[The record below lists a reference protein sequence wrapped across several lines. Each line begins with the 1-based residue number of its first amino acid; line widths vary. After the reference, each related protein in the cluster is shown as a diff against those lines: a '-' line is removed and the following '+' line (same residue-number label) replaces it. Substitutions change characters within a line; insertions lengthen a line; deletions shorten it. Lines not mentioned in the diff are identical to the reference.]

1 MKIAI
6 MQPYLFPYI
15 GYFSLIKNT
24 DHFVFF
30 DTPQYIR
37 KGWINRNRIIGATGE
52 AVFFTIPVQKAKRE
66 TPINKIMISQN
77 ENWKMKILGQ
87 LNVYKRAPYYNEVIQ
102 LVNDTLG
109 IQTSSISDMAIASI
123 VKTCEYLGIH
133 MKSEVFSEMNLR
145 IPNVNAPDEWA
156 LYITKES
163 GYDTYVNPPGG
174 RYFFDPEKYKKHNI
188 DLQFLEQ
195 EIVPYRQKGKEFIPA
210 LSIIDVMM
218 FCSKDQIASMLRQYQ
233 IRRKNE
239 NGYQ

>member
-1 MKIAI
+1 M
-6 MQPYLFPYI
+6 
-15 GYFSLIKNT
+15 
-24 DHFVFF
+24 
-30 DTPQYIR
+30 
-37 KGWINRNRIIGATGE
+37 
-52 AVFFTIPVQKAKRE
+52 QKAKRE

-133 MKSEVFSEMNLR
+133 MKSDVFSEMNLR

-174 RYFFDPEKYKKHNI
+174 RSFFDPEKYKKHNI

>member
-133 MKSEVFSEMNLR
+133 MKSDVFSEMNLR

-163 GYDTYVNPPGG
+163 GYDTYVN
-174 RYFFDPEKYKKHNI
+174 
-188 DLQFLEQ
+188 
-195 EIVPYRQKGKEFIPA
+195 RQA
-210 LSIIDVMM
+210 
-218 FCSKDQIASMLRQYQ
+218 QA
-233 IRRKNE
+233 
-239 NGYQ
+239 